1 MEEKD
6 EIVISLSDVWNIIK
20 KNAAF
25 IIVVTLICAIGS
37 FFITRYFIPKL
48 YTSSIQLYVDTSND
62 DENKNNLNILSEQT
76 YAQNLVATYIK
87 MLNTNTFYT
96 ELSEHINN
104 KYTAKQLSEMVSFSS
119 DEKTEIF
126 DAKVTTS
133 SPNDSKLIADAVG
146 KVAPEAISRLKSKAT
161 LKIVDYAQLPT
172 APSSPN
178 EIKNV
183 IIAMIAGLVISVG
196 ISLLRAF
203 LDKKMRYN
211 EEMTMIGDIP
221 ILAAIPKFDAVNKS
235 NKKKI
240 RGSQYEKYPK
250 RGSFQD
256 VKLNAEAVGFQ
267 IKESYKKARTNIAY
281 SIVKKGCKMVS
292 ITSSSKSEGK
302 TITAVNIAIALAQQV
317 DTRVLIID
325 CDLRRPRIQSVLEI
339 PVDKGITNYLNFE
352 CEVSD
357 IVYTSKLD
365 NLDAIC
371 CGTIPPN
378 PSELLS
384 SDNMKELIKE
394 LSKQYDYIIFDTPP
408 IGVVIDALPIIKQT
422 DGVVVI
428 VRDNVTDIRDYKKQ
442 LIFSNA
448 PKLILSVLYLMML
461 SLSVNANTAEDTNT
475 VTTANTAINFLLEGC
490 SFGEKNVCK

>member
-1 MEEKD
+1 MK
-6 EIVISLSDVWNIIK
+6 
-20 KNAAF
+20 
-25 IIVVTLICAIGS
+25 
-37 FFITRYFIPKL
+37 
-48 YTSSIQLYVDTSND
+48 
-62 DENKNNLNILSEQT
+62 
-76 YAQNLVATYIK
+76 
-87 MLNTNTFYT
+87 
-96 ELSEHINN
+96 
-104 KYTAKQLSEMVSFSS
+104 
-119 DEKTEIF
+119 
-126 DAKVTTS
+126 
-133 SPNDSKLIADAVG
+133 
-146 KVAPEAISRLKSKAT
+146 
-161 LKIVDYAQLPT
+161 
-172 APSSPN
+172 
-178 EIKNV
+178 
-183 IIAMIAGLVISVG
+183 
-196 ISLLRAF
+196 
-203 LDKKMRYN
+203 
-211 EEMTMIGDIP
+211 
-221 ILAAIPKFDAVNKS
+221 
-235 NKKKI
+235 
-240 RGSQYEKYPK
+240 KYPK

-394 LSKQYDYIIFDTPP
+394 LSKQFDTPP

-428 VRDNVTDIRDYKKQ
+428 VRDNVTDIRDYKKTIDI
-442 LIFSNA
+442 LKRSEANIIGVIFNDVE
-448 PKLILSVLYLMML
+448 PVGKRKY
-461 SLSVNANTAEDTNT
+461 
-475 VTTANTAINFLLEGC
+475 GGGYKYGYY
-490 SFGEKNVCK
+490 GEYGY